1 MKLGFIGLG
10 KMGSNMV
17 ERLLNHD
24 HQVVAF
30 NRSPGPIKKI
40 AKKGAEPADSV
51 EDLVSKL
58 PNRKIVWLMVP
69 EGIPVD
75 KNIDLLKPLLKPGDI
90 IINGGNSHYKETM
103 VHATEL
109 EMLGIHYL
117 DCGTSGGVWGLK
129 EGYSLMSGGNKQA
142 TDYVMPIF
150 MSLAPVGG
158 YTYCGHC
165 GAGHFVK
172 MVHNGIEYGIMQ
184 SYAEGFE
191 LLQKSH
197 FDLNLTSIASGWRKG
212 SVVRS
217 WLLDL
222 IFLALKDDPELEDLK
237 DFVQDS
243 GEGRWTIEAAMDHDV
258 PATVISAALF
268 ARFRSRQE
276 ESFAMKILAALRN
289 QFGGH
294 SVQKK

>member
-24 HQVVAF
+24 HHVVAF
-30 NRSPGPIKKI
+30 NRSPGPIKEI

-58 PNRKIVWLMVP
+58 PDRKIVWLMVP
-69 EGIPVD
+69 AGIPVD
-75 KNIDLLKPLLKPGDI
+75 KNIDLLKPLLKPNDI
-90 IINGGNSHYKETM
+90 IINGGNSNYKDTM

-150 MSLAPVGG
+150 TSLAPVDG
-158 YTYCGHC
+158 YTYCGHS
-165 GAGHFVK
+165 GSGHFVK
-172 MVHNGIEYGIMQ
+172 MIHNGIEYGIMQ

-191 LLQKSH
+191 ILQKSH
-197 FDLNLTSIASGWRKG
+197 FDLDLTAIASGWRKG

-222 IFLALKDDPELEDLK
+222 LFLALKEDPELEDLK

-243 GEGRWTIEAAMDHDV
+243 GEGRWAIQAAIDHDV

-268 ARFRSRQE
+268 ARFRSRQD

-294 SVQKK
+294 SVRKK